1 MSGNNEWPE
10 KTLHISR
17 DAIANAF
24 SEKEFENDQKG
35 SNKQSRVN
43 LKLNLSIF
51 QMTTFKN
58 KINNYKRP

>member
-1 MSGNNEWPE
+1 MAR
-10 KTLHISR
+10 KDTAYRLFDIAR
-17 DAIANAF
+17 DATANACLKNG
-24 SEKEFENDQKG
+24 SKKIKRG